1 MLSAYMPYATL
12 DPNTGALKSID
23 TTALNDSLDRLSDP
37 AYQASKAETRAAFRA
52 KVQADLAGD
61 PRLQGTRVGNIIS
74 QVAALPA
81 YASAA
86 NPLIA
91 PVGLPLIF
99 GRIFSDS
106 RQQAAELHPDWNDEQ
121 LDHAAASAAIIQTA
135 GAEAGGRIIGAGL
148 SPLLR
153 NLRGNYLQRALVQAP
168 ATGLAQAGVGAGT
181 QALTNIALGQPVGE
195 GIVEAALG
203 QGIVGTAAGAVHAI
217 PRPPLAPE
225 VATGPSGARVRGPEE
240 ATLEAGQ
247 VQAEQPPPPPPQ
259 PEVQPPPVEQAP
271 PPVSAPA
278 PSEPRPLT
286 PVDVLGPEP
295 PTEIKPEQ
303 AEDVLNVVAHNVFP
317 DLNEQEAK
325 QLADRVALLSTRN
338 LETERFRYEL
348 QKFLP
353 PDVPYPFGPTT
364 RLMQAY
370 NAFREGPT
378 APTALELQRAQDAFN
393 AVAGPRAPAPG
404 ALKLPIMWREVE
416 ARFPE
421 VLPPPV
427 PVTQEDVARRTYE
440 IGQERVRTGAAGD
453 ALNDWVQ
460 AQQELSRA
468 TEPILPASLS
478 EAEPINSAIANRYT
492 AERMARGELGVID
505 PSLGKSTEEL
515 VQQGLQMSRT
525 QRDGLIDSFMK
536 GKGGDLDQQGAAIR
550 SKEAILSEQNKV
562 ASRAVA
568 ADPANQ
574 QLQAQAKAAL
584 DVVTAFHNGPVKQFK
599 RIWSNS
605 GRVLQQ
611 EIPLDY
617 TTLNGLKEAY
627 LKGNNKE
634 APPGLEPKLKQMA
647 EAVSKTAD
655 AERTAMNNLGKE
667 IEKQTRRKILP
678 TDDQVRVRLMEIM
691 KDLPCPR

>member
-1 MLSAYMPYATL
+1 MGSDLSRKLLGNFESLYGLPIVEGTDTDHLTVDNAVNAMVPEPALGTPAVSPEAAVTGTQLQSTRDALKADLLRADPNTRAQMLSAYMPYATL

-286 PVDVLGPEP
+286 
-295 PTEIKPEQ
+295 
-303 AEDVLNVVAHNVFP
+303 
-317 DLNEQEAK
+317 
-325 QLADRVALLSTRN
+325 
-338 LETERFRYEL
+338 
-348 QKFLP
+348 
-353 PDVPYPFGPTT
+353 
-364 RLMQAY
+364 
-370 NAFREGPT
+370 
-378 APTALELQRAQDAFN
+378 
-393 AVAGPRAPAPG
+393 
-404 ALKLPIMWREVE
+404 MWREVE

-440 IGQERVRTGAAGD
+440 IAQERVRTGAAGD